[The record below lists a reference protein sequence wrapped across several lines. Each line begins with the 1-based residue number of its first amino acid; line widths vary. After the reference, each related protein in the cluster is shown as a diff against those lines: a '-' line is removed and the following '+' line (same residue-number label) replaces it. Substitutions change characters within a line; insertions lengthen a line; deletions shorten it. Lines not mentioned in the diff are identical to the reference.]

1 MICDECQALYEEVGD
16 RVRKP
21 DVFEKVRRTDER
33 LICKAKGIE
42 AEAYY
47 SVEIPDAHDRV
58 GIALQTLDRWL
69 SESIEAELM
78 FQGEKIEDLLEEEL
92 ADHGLERRLDV
103 QHFRDEQK
111 RYTFRSEIAVPVEEV
126 LDGPEMID
134 RVTRALLAYEATF
147 RELGDMKPT
156 ES

>member
-21 DVFEKVRRTDER
+21 DVFEKVHRTDER

-42 AEAYY
+42 SEAYY
-47 SVEIPDAHDRV
+47 SVEIPDEHDRV
-58 GIALQTLDRWL
+58 WIALQTLDRWL

-92 ADHGLERRLDV
+92 SDHGLERRVDV

-111 RYTFRSEIAVPVEEV
+111 RYTFRSEIALPADEV

-147 RELGDMKPT
+147 RELGDMKPA